1 MSKTK
6 NNQTE
11 TEVMNSTEIPAAE
24 AVILRN
30 YPGALIRTRQS
41 KDRNGNF
48 NSVSFIYQGSWAS
61 VILDGSAMS
70 PSKRRD
76 GSEISEH
83 YDLCLGDP
91 DEVRWVSVRAG
102 DDDESGS
109 DYKRIPMFNRTIEA
123 SITESRMAYLR
134 SIAV

>member
-6 NNQTE
+6 NNQTK

-30 YPGALIRTRQS
+30 YPGALIRTRPS
-41 KDRNGNF
+41 KDGTGKF

-61 VILDGSAMS
+61 VILDDSAMS

-123 SITESRMAYLR
+123 SIAESRMAYLR